1 MEQELKIS
9 NAEYLKLNKRIQ
21 SNEKYVESLKE
32 DLQEHSEAMSKM
44 QAELEEV
51 KHNRVLNEDTLSLM
65 MENAVRNG
73 LSDVMSEI
81 KAQDER
87 IRNLEVDKYKTA
99 YQAIKWVSVWGGCYC
114 CLYFWRTHQ
123 SNCELKK

>member
-99 YQAIKWVSVWGGCYC
+99 YNTIKWVAIAGGTVLVTFIVTSVIKAIV
-114 CLYFWRTHQ
+114 
-123 SNCELKK
+123 N

>member
-32 DLQEHSEAMSKM
+32 DLQEHSEAISKM

-73 LSDVMSEI
+73 LSDVMNEI

-99 YQAIKWVSVWGGCYC
+99 YQAIKWVSVSGGAVIVAYIFGA
-114 CLYFWRTHQ
+114 LIKAIV
-123 SNCELKK
+123 N

>member
-73 LSDVMSEI
+73 LSDVMNEI

-99 YQAIKWVSVWGGCYC
+99 YRAIKWVSVSGGAVIVAYIFGA
-114 CLYFWRTHQ
+114 LIKAIV
-123 SNCELKK
+123 N

>member
-99 YQAIKWVSVWGGCYC
+99 YKSLSWASAAGGVVVIGAIVAAI
-114 CLYFWRTHQ
+114 
-123 SNCELKK
+123 LKAIIN

>member
-99 YQAIKWVSVWGGCYC
+99 YKSMSWASTVGGAVVIGAIVTAIIKAII
-114 CLYFWRTHQ
+114 
-123 SNCELKK
+123 N

>member
-32 DLQEHSEAMSKM
+32 DLQEHSVAMSKM

-73 LSDVMSEI
+73 LSDVMNEI

-87 IRNLEVDKYKTA
+87 IRKLEVDKYKTA
-99 YQAIKWVSVWGGCYC
+99 YKSLSWASTVGGAVVIGAIVTGIIKAII
-114 CLYFWRTHQ
+114 
-123 SNCELKK
+123 N

>member
-99 YQAIKWVSVWGGCYC
+99 YKSLSWASATGGVVVIGAIVTAIIKAII
-114 CLYFWRTHQ
+114 
-123 SNCELKK
+123 N